1 MFKKNNN
8 YGELVVHHA
17 ENNYLIE
24 DLGGTQGIT
33 INGQRIS
40 GRHPLRDGD
49 RVQLGELM
57 LFVTTKALK
66 ALA

>member
-1 MFKKNNN
+1 MFNKKNDF
-8 YGELVVHHA
+8 GELIVHRA

-24 DLGGTQGIT
+24 DIGGTQGIM

-49 RVQLGELM
+49 RVQLGELT

-66 ALA
+66 ASA